1 MKVDLVHRL
10 SGMSY
15 TYVYVLSKQN
25 WFFHNIIPV
34 KRTSQKNLD
43 FTDFIVAS
51 CNDNTIMETKRV
63 FHVSVR
69 KSEMRTQYNT
79 VRLDLKN
86 IIRYKEKVGALSADK
101 NIGETSDIMA
111 IND

>member
-1 MKVDLVHRL
+1 M
-10 SGMSY
+10 
-15 TYVYVLSKQN
+15 
-25 WFFHNIIPV
+25 
-34 KRTSQKNLD
+34 
-43 FTDFIVAS
+43 
-51 CNDNTIMETKRV
+51 